1 MRACAVWLQGWPF
14 LTYFAVLGGHVV
26 FPVESICARHK
37 AAASE
42 EPSWTSQLSFF
53 ALGSPLLDGRFLEP
67 E

>member
-1 MRACAVWLQGWPF
+1 M
-14 LTYFAVLGGHVV
+14 V